1 MLPECIPQTGQVL
14 PNYPDRRLRR
24 IRIIRETILH
34 PENSSMQDIRVRECM
49 IQGVAVHVIK
59 SL

>member
-1 MLPECIPQTGQVL
+1 MKRIFFDRKTG
-14 PNYPDRRLRR
+14 
-24 IRIIRETILH
+24 ETILH